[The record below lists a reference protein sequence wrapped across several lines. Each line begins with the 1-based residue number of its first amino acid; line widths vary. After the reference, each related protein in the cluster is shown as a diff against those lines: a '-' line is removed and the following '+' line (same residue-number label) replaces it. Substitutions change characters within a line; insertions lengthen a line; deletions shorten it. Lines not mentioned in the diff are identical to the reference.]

1 MKRNHFNLLLVIS
14 LILLSCNDSV
24 ESKESKPE
32 DVLIKERVLVF
43 DKLLGTWKAEDG
55 KSFERWIKNP
65 DGSYAS
71 ASYSLS
77 GADTSWNEM
86 AKIYPDQENW
96 IFENN
101 VKGQNN
107 GQSVRFTSTLLT
119 DSTVQFSNPNHDF
132 PTDVNYTLIDSNNV
146 HAFIIGPNKNGGR
159 DTIPFNYTKLE

>member
-1 MKRNHFNLLLVIS
+1 
-14 LILLSCNDSV
+14 
-24 ESKESKPE
+24 
-32 DVLIKERVLVF
+32 VLVF
-43 DKLLGTWKAEDG
+43 DKLLGTWKAVDG
-55 KSFERWIKNP
+55 KSFERWSKNP

-86 AKIYPDQENW
+86 AKIFSENGNW

-107 GQSVRFTSTLLT
+107 GQSVRFTSTFLT
-119 DSTVQFSNPNHDF
+119 DSIVQFSNPAHDF
-132 PTDVNYTLIDSNNV
+132 PTDVNYTVIDSNNL

-159 DTIPFNYTKLE
+159 DTIPFNYSRLY